1 MIKKAEIAH
10 RIYVDEEVK
19 QKFVDVALKDYFN
32 PQKAFCEVVA
42 QGVVLPTIKQVN
54 EEDVGYFKGG
64 VVDANGKFVEASANR
79 RKDLGGSM
87 FEAYPFE
94 ADEVDVVPEEVVYG
108 GILVNH
114 FGHFLMEST
123 NRLWFWVENSDK
135 DLGVVFL
142 MPKKQKV
149 IRQFWE
155 FMDLLGIK
163 RDKVYLIHK
172 PTRFAKVY
180 VPSPSHVLGL
190 SYGEKFLVPFQ
201 AIRDK
206 VKGRG
211 ENKIYL
217 SRTKFKGGTVCL
229 GEKYIEKLFY
239 KNGYKILYPEQLS
252 LKEQIEY
259 LKDAKEIVGVIG
271 TATHLIV
278 FAQKG
283 VKSVILS
290 RCDYPIE
297 EQDILHQAV
306 DADWYEVG
314 ANLNPFPVDHSTG
327 PTLLGISS
335 SLYQYCQ
342 DQGLKADASLVG
354 YVKKS
359 DGKAFVK
366 DYMKRYTQQTYNHRL
381 AKIDPLIARRLLVVS
396 KAFIPLKRLVKQT
409 IKALHNKKKKI

>member
-190 SYGEKFLVPFQ
+190 SYDEKFLVPFQ

-206 VKGRG
+206 VKGRR
-211 ENKIYL
+211 ENKL
-217 SRTKFKGGTVCL
+217 CWKR
-229 GEKYIEKLFY
+229 
-239 KNGYKILYPEQLS
+239 EQRRL
-252 LKEQIEY
+252 
-259 LKDAKEIVGVIG
+259 
-271 TATHLIV
+271 
-278 FAQKG
+278 
-283 VKSVILS
+283 ILS
-290 RCDYPIE
+290 C
-297 EQDILHQAV
+297 
-306 DADWYEVG
+306 
-314 ANLNPFPVDHSTG
+314 
-327 PTLLGISS
+327 
-335 SLYQYCQ
+335 
-342 DQGLKADASLVG
+342 
-354 YVKKS
+354 
-359 DGKAFVK
+359 
-366 DYMKRYTQQTYNHRL
+366 
-381 AKIDPLIARRLLVVS
+381 LIKMGS
-396 KAFIPLKRLVKQT
+396 CTP
-409 IKALHNKKKKI
+409 